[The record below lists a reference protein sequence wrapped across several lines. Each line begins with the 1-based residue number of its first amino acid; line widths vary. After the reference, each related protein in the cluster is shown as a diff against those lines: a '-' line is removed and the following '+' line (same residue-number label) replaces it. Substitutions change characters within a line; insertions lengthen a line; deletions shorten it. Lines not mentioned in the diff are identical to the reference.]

1 MEFCN
6 VTRFIL
12 YYCMS
17 SYHRISF
24 EICQLLE
31 RPQWRHSR
39 WPRKWRHNRLR
50 QARANIGRSQR
61 RSFRINLRPT
71 KTQTR
76 HDAMLGE
83 DPQCKIVVIVVTNVD
98 AILPTPQSNVEQSK
112 RMKTPRRPIAFT
124 TVCIFFF
131 LGLLQPARSSK
142 ESSLTPT
149 S

>member
-31 RPQWRHSR
+31 RP
-39 WPRKWRHNRLR
+39 NGVILVGLENGDILR
-50 QARANIGRSQR
+50 QARANIGRSQQ
-61 RSFRINLRPT
+61 RSFRATIKKRGINRRPT
-71 KTQTR
+71 KTQTH

-83 DPQCKIVVIVVTNVD
+83 DRWCKIVVIVVTNVD

-112 RMKTPRRPIAFT
+112 RMKTPRRPI
-124 TVCIFFF
+124 CFFSF
-131 LGLLQPARSSK
+131 LVSFSQPDHRRS
-142 ESSLTPT
+142 LR
-149 S
+149 